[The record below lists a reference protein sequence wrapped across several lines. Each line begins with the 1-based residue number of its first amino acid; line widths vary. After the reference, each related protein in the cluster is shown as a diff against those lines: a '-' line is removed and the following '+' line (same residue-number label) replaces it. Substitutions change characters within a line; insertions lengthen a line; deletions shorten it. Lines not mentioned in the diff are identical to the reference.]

1 MIININVSSIIII
14 KIGEYILEKV
24 FFFGIFVYRLSGGGL
39 VKDYGLI
46 SGYTMSICMPER
58 LGKDYGLISG
68 QTMSIWMPK
77 RLSGEF

>member
-24 FFFGIFVYRLSGGGL
+24 FFWYICISVKWGGL
-39 VKDYGLI
+39 VKGYGLI